1 MILFSVLRVPWL
13 KRSLSFFLS
22 FLFCVS
28 CPGLTYSIY
37 LSPPLVVVVVVV
49 CSLSSEALSNGWMDD
64 DDDVFFCSFGGV
76 VLVFCVCFL
85 SFLICVVGKSER

>member
-1 MILFSVLRVPWL
+1 MVLRKVVFFVALNFCRRLDWIEEEEEEDIVIVDLVLCSPVPWL

-49 CSLSSEALSNGWMDD
+49 VVVVCSLSSEALRMDD
-64 DDDVFFCSFGGV
+64 G
-76 VLVFCVCFL
+76 
-85 SFLICVVGKSER
+85 